1 VSGDRMSTD
10 PHSKEDCDLGGCDIC
25 LSYWELLALMLAEAE
40 RPQSK
45 QVSVSGDRYDQIR
58 AEHSMLHRLAG
69 ES

>member
-1 VSGDRMSTD
+1 
-10 PHSKEDCDLGGCDIC
+10 
-25 LSYWELLALMLAEAE
+25 MLAEAE